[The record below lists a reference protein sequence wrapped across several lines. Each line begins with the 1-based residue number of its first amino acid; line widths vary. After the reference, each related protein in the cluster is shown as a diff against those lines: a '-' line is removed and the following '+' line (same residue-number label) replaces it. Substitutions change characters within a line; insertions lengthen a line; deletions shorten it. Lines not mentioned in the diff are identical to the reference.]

1 MRRWLLAWLVLA
13 ACGGG
18 SPEPEGV
25 GDAAWAE
32 GRVADALTAWRRGGS
47 SPRVLAKRAEAALAV
62 GHLPEAADAWARLA
76 RADPARIGDAA
87 AGLARTALAAERSGD
102 ELALRHAVIELR
114 EVAPSWPVGRLAL
127 RVALGDDLAAADVVR
142 LVPVVLATSP
152 GPRRTEVALVRLA
165 SAERLQGRCDL
176 AVPVYI
182 MVARRSP
189 GDLDATRIEEWA
201 SCETQLGLEAML
213 TDQPA
218 AARVWLEQAAGRA
231 PDGAAGRRALV
242 ALGDLHLADGDPFA
256 AMLAWQSVAAARAAP
271 DTITALAV
279 DRLRSQPYLP
289 VAPDSL
295 ERP

>member
-1 MRRWLLAWLVLA
+1 MRAWPLAWLVLA

-18 SPEPEGV
+18 APEPEAV
-25 GDAAWAE
+25 GDAAWVE

-47 SPRVLAKRAEAALAV
+47 SPRVLAKRAEAALTA
-62 GHLPEAADAWARLA
+62 GQLPEAAESWARLA
-76 RADPARIGDAA
+76 RADSTRIGDAA
-87 AGLARTALAAERSGD
+87 AGLARTALAAERSGN
-102 ELALRHAVIELR
+102 ELALRHAVIGLR

-142 LVPVVLATSP
+142 LVPAVLATSP
-152 GPRRTEVALVRLA
+152 GPRRTDLALVRLA

-189 GDLDATRIEEWA
+189 DDLDAARIEEWA
-201 SCETQLGLEAML
+201 ACETQLGLEAML
-213 TDQPA
+213 TDRPA
-218 AARVWLEQAAGRA
+218 EARGWLEQAAGRA

-256 AMLAWQSVAAARAAP
+256 AMLAWQSVAAARVAP
-271 DTITALAV
+271 DTITALAL
-279 DRLRSQPYLP
+279 DRLRSQPALP
-289 VAPDSL
+289 EAPDSS